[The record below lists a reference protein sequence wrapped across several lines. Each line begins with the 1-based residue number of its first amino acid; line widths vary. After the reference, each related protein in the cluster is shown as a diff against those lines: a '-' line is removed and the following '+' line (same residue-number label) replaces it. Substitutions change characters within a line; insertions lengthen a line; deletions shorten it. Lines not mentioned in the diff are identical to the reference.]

1 MTEVN
6 EVKPPG
12 RPKVAA
18 RPRNFSLVHQASC
31 ETQHFNALRR
41 QRTINHRNELESG
54 MLRGKQILQKL
65 NDEGIELIWAA
76 DGNERIRFAALLS
89 SSAPLPE
96 FIGAIVKSFH
106 ACGIS
111 LNHLETRRSKKK
123 RNSTEEIEEFDVLA
137 DCDGTKDELIGAASN
152 LIQEHNQLTNFAL
165 YKRDPHADVPWFP
178 RHISE
183 LDKCSNCVT
192 KYEPTTDP
200 RHPGNGDDVY
210 IARRKFLNDQAS
222 QYKHGQPFPIVDYS
236 EAEHATWKAVFE
248 KLCNL
253 HGSHTCST
261 YRKNLQFL
269 LDEGV
274 ITTDRIPQLRR
285 INEYLQKK
293 TGFILR
299 PCSGLLSARDF
310 LASLAFRV
318 FQTTTYL
325 RHGASPHHSPEP
337 DLIHELLGHVPMF
350 ADPLIAQMSQDIGLM
365 SLGATDEQIEKL
377 ATVYW
382 FIIEFGLCRE
392 DGKLKA
398 IGAGLLSAYG
408 ELMHACSDAPEHREF
423 DPAITAVQKYEDSDY
438 QPLYFVANSIQDA
451 LVKLRQF
458 ALSMERPFSVVYNP
472 FTQSVEVI
480 EQTFDLDAAFA
491 RLRMEFSSISHAID
505 KLNTKNHLTNGK

>member
-165 YKRDPHADVPWFP
+165 YKRDPHADIPWFP

-222 QYKHGQPFPIVDYS
+222 QYKQ
-236 EAEHATWKAVFE
+236 
-248 KLCNL
+248 
-253 HGSHTCST
+253 
-261 YRKNLQFL
+261 RNLQFL

-408 ELMHACSDAPEHREF
+408 ELMHACSDVPEHKEF

-451 LVKLRQF
+451 LMKLRQF